1 MPISSIFQGNYQN
14 VPSNTPSSE
23 GEVVNS
29 YEDTTDVRTNHDIPS
44 LAFSALLKGFRAII
58 TVTVTVNVDTE
69 DPSPNLSET
78 FEILGTNDGTS
89 WSISQ
94 TSIANT
100 NGAANI
106 TFDITS
112 AGQMRYSSTST
123 TGFTKRTLVWSVLAL

>member
-44 LAFSALLKGFRAII
+44 LAFAALLKGFRAII
-58 TVTVTVNVDTE
+58 TVNVDADT
-69 DPSPNLSET
+69 NLSET
-78 FEILGTNDGTS
+78 FEILGTYDGTS

>member
-29 YEDTTDVRTNHDIPS
+29 YEDTTNVRTNHDIPS

-58 TVTVTVNVDTE
+58 TVNVDADT
-69 DPSPNLSET
+69 NLSET

-123 TGFTKRTLVWSVLAL
+123 TEFTKRTLVWSVLAL

>member
-29 YEDTTDVRTNHDIPS
+29 YEDTTNVRTNHDIPS
-44 LAFSALLKGFRAII
+44 LAFAALLKGFRAII
-58 TVTVTVNVDTE
+58 TVNVDADT
-69 DPSPNLSET
+69 NLSET

-123 TGFTKRTLVWSVLAL
+123 AGFTKRTLVWSVLAL

>member
-29 YEDTTDVRTNHDIPS
+29 YEDTIEVRTNHDIPS
-44 LAFSALLKGFRAII
+44 LVFSALLKGFRAII
-58 TVTVTVNVDTE
+58 TVNVNAAT
-69 DPSPNLSET
+69 NLSET

-94 TSIANT
+94 NSIANT

-112 AGQMRYSSTST
+112 DINNTGQMRYSSTST
-123 TGFTKRTLVWSVLAL
+123 DGFTERTLVWSVLAL

>member
-1 MPISSIFQGNYQN
+1 MPISSIFQGNSQS
-14 VPSNTPSSE
+14 VPGNTPSSQR
-23 GEVVNS
+23 EVVNV
-29 YEDTTDVRTNHDIPS
+29 YEDTTDVRTNHDIPLLFFATS
-44 LAFSALLKGFRAII
+44 LKGFRAMI
-58 TVTVTVNVDTE
+58 TVNVTVNVDA
-69 DPSPNLSET
+69 DPNPNLSET

-112 AGQMRYSSTST
+112 AGQIRYSSTST
-123 TGFTKRTLVWSVLAL
+123 TGFTKRTLAWSVLAL

>member
-14 VPSNTPSSE
+14 VPGNTPSSE
-23 GEVVNS
+23 GEVINS
-29 YEDTTDVRTNHDIPS
+29 YEDTTNVRTNHDIPS
-44 LAFSALLKGFRAII
+44 LAFAALLKGFRAII
-58 TVTVTVNVDTE
+58 TVNVDADT
-69 DPSPNLSET
+69 NLSET

-94 TSIANT
+94 ISIANT

>member
-29 YEDTTDVRTNHDIPS
+29 YEDTTNVRTNHDIPS
-44 LAFSALLKGFRAII
+44 LAFAALLKGFRAII
-58 TVTVTVNVDTE
+58 TVNVDADT
-69 DPSPNLSET
+69 NLSET

-94 TSIANT
+94 NSIANT

>member
-29 YEDTTDVRTNHDIPS
+29 YEDTTNVRTNHDIPS
-44 LAFSALLKGFRAII
+44 LAFAALLKGFRAII
-58 TVTVTVNVDTE
+58 TVNVDADT
-69 DPSPNLSET
+69 NLSET

>member
-1 MPISSIFQGNYQN
+1 MTISSVFQNNRQ
-14 VPSNTPSSE
+14 VVQSVSEPSPE
-23 GEVVNS
+23 GKEVS
-29 YEDTTDVRTNHDIPS
+29 AYEDTTDVRTNHDIPS
-44 LAFSALLKGFRAII
+44 LTFSALLKGFRAVI
-58 TVTVTVNVDTE
+58 TVNVDA
-69 DPSPNLSET
+69 DPNLSET
-78 FEILGTNDGTS
+78 FEMLGTYDGTG

-100 NGAANI
+100 NGTANI

>member
-29 YEDTTDVRTNHDIPS
+29 YEDTTNVRTNHDIPS
-44 LAFSALLKGFRAII
+44 LAFAALLKGFRAII
-58 TVTVTVNVDTE
+58 TVNVDADT
-69 DPSPNLSET
+69 NLSET
-78 FEILGTNDGTS
+78 FEILGTYDGTS

-123 TGFTKRTLVWSVLAL
+123 AEFTKRTLVWSVLAL

>member
-1 MPISSIFQGNYQN
+1 MPISSIFQGNYQS
-14 VPSNTPSSE
+14 VPGNTPSSQR
-23 GEVVNS
+23 EVVNV
-29 YEDTTDVRTNHDIPS
+29 YEDTTNVRTNHDIPS

-58 TVTVTVNVDTE
+58 TVNVDAGT
-69 DPSPNLSET
+69 NLSET
-78 FEILGTNDGTS
+78 FEILGTYDGTD

-112 AGQMRYSSTST
+112 AGQMRYSSTLT
-123 TGFTKRTLVWSVLAL
+123 TGFTKRTLLWSVLAL

>member
-14 VPSNTPSSE
+14 VPGNTPSSE
-23 GEVVNS
+23 GEVINS
-29 YEDTTDVRTNHDIPS
+29 YEDTTNVRTNHDIPS

-58 TVTVTVNVDTE
+58 TVNVDA
-69 DPSPNLSET
+69 DPNPNLSET
-78 FEILGTNDGTS
+78 FEMLGTYDGTG

-112 AGQMRYSSTST
+112 AGQMRYSSTFT
-123 TGFTKRTLVWSVLAL
+123 DGFTKRTLVWSVLAL

>member
-29 YEDTTDVRTNHDIPS
+29 YEDTIDVRTNHDIPS
-44 LAFSALLKGFRAII
+44 LAFAALLKGFRAII
-58 TVTVTVNVDTE
+58 TVNVDAE
-69 DPSPNLSET
+69 DPNPNLSET

-94 TSIANT
+94 NSIANT

-123 TGFTKRTLVWSVLAL
+123 TDFAKRTLVWSVLAL